1 MGTFGNHLVL
11 DTSYTVVNDATVTRI
26 NYTALWR
33 EQDPKQQ
40 LTVVKR
46 FVAEPTHKATA
57 NRPLQHLAN
66 NIHSLRHLT
75 KRLGACN
82 CAQGRDALFRFT
94 DTALCEIEEYD
105 LGRTV
110 VLDAQGKE

>member
-46 FVAEPTHKATA
+46 FVAEKFKA
-57 NRPLQHLAN
+57 NRDNFILSSFSIGNSYVTLIVEHF
-66 NIHSLRHLT
+66 
-75 KRLGACN
+75 K
-82 CAQGRDALFRFT
+82 
-94 DTALCEIEEYD
+94 
-105 LGRTV
+105 
-110 VLDAQGKE
+110 